1 MIFYYFIEAIG
12 IIGSYYGKPNRT
24 IQLTNVT
31 CNGSEITL
39 DMCERMVLP
48 PDEGIA
54 EFSKTNVAGVRC
66 GSPPPSSVAL
76 KSEHTIQNKT
86 FIIVVALLASFL
98 VLAFIIIIIW

>member
-1 MIFYYFIEAIG
+1 MIFYYFIEATG

-24 IQLTNVT
+24 AHLTNVT

-54 EFSKTNVAGVRC
+54 EFSKTNAAGVRC
-66 GSPPPSSVAL
+66 GSPPSSIAL
-76 KSEHTIQNKT
+76 KSEHTIQYKT
-86 FIIVVALLASFL
+86 YQIVVALLAS
-98 VLAFIIIIIW
+98 VLALALIIIIW